1 MGRCGKSVKK
11 TRRIINMRA
20 ESIAKQ
26 KATRFRDLRSVNT
39 HQVIADFV
47 KVSYK
52 LTLSF
57 ADVSLWKR
65 MIILRIVETRE
76 VLHFQIS
83 YLTAIM
89 ISLKNLKALD
99 VLLFQLCMARLR
111 SFLVLRSV
119 SSTR

>member
-1 MGRCGKSVKK
+1 
-11 TRRIINMRA
+11 MRA

-26 KATRFRDLRSVNT
+26 KATRFRGLRSVNT
-39 HQVIADFV
+39 HQVIDDFV
-47 KVSYK
+47 NVSYK

-65 MIILRIVETRE
+65 MIILRIAETRE

-89 ISLKNLKALD
+89 ISLKNLKTLD